1 MYRCVSI
8 GPMKDRKLLVP
19 VRCTTRKFYLHRP
32 PPGRNDWH
40 VRFTPP
46 TINGIRRVVFRS
58 TGTKEIAA
66 AKRIG
71 AKIIESFWIDSGR
84 GAEPLKLRNNNPTV
98 GELIKRYEQNAP
110 QRPSTIRSNVRSLR
124 MIVKTV
130 YRGDP
135 DQKSTVLLT
144 ANLIREF
151 EKRQIECAETR
162 ATATTRSKSIERV
175 RTSTASYVRQARSII
190 ALRKMK
196 FYEGMKLPDL
206 TGFRGESVETPRRSL
221 PRPLDMKALTQ
232 MNAAAP
238 ALAKSDPGTYV
249 AHLLFSRVGLRNIEI
264 VNARAHWISEG
275 SIGIVNRPE
284 EDFFPKG
291 CEGWVP
297 IASDVLQEVLRF
309 QPLCTDGYL
318 VPGANRTERHDAVY
332 RRHSKWVSQW
342 IKDRT
347 KTSYELRRYAG
358 SRLLDMGATIF
369 DVRDFLR
376 HRDVQTTQQWYAYR
390 LQNRQLRTIGMRD
403 LIPS

>member
-1 MYRCVSI
+1 V
-8 GPMKDRKLLVP
+8 
-19 VRCTTRKFYLHRP
+19 
-32 PPGRNDWH
+32 
-40 VRFTPP
+40 
-46 TINGIRRVVFRS
+46 RRVVFRS

-66 AKRIG
+66 AKRI
-71 AKIIESFWIDSGR
+71 AAQIIESFWTDSGR
-84 GAEPLKLRNNNPTV
+84 GAEPLKLRNDNAPI
-98 GELIKRYEQNAP
+98 GELIAKYQQNAG
-110 QRPSTIRSNVRSLR
+110 QRPSTLRSNVRSLR

-130 YRGDP
+130 HGGDP
-135 DQKSTVLLT
+135 DTKPTSLLT

-151 EKRQIECAETR
+151 EKRQLDRAQKR
-162 ATATTRSKSIERV
+162 ATAATRSKFIERV

-206 TGFRGESVETPRRSL
+206 TGFRGETVETPQRSL
-221 PRPLDMKALTQ
+221 PRPLDMKALTA

-238 ALAKSDPGTYV
+238 ALAENDPGAYV

-264 VNARAHWISEG
+264 VNARVHWISDG

-284 EDFFPKG
+284 EDFFSKG
-291 CEGWVP
+291 SEGWVP
-297 IASDVLQEVLRF
+297 IAPDVLKEILRF

-318 VPGANRTERHDAVY
+318 VAGANRTERHDAVY
-332 RRHSKWVSQW
+332 RRHSRWVSQW

-358 SRLLDMGATIF
+358 SRLLDMGATVF
-369 DVRDFLR
+369 EVRDFLR

>member
-1 MYRCVSI
+1 V
-8 GPMKDRKLLVP
+8 KERKLLIP
-19 VRCTTRKFYLHRP
+19 TRCTTRKFYLHRP

-46 TINGIRRVVFRS
+46 AIDGVRRVVFRS

-66 AKRIG
+66 AKRI
-71 AKIIESFWIDSGR
+71 AAQIIESFWTDSGR
-84 GAEPLKLRNNNPTV
+84 SAEPLKLRNDNATI
-98 GELIKRYEQNAP
+98 GELIAKYRENAR

-124 MIVKTV
+124 MIVKMV
-130 YRGDP
+130 HGGDP
-135 DQKSTVLLT
+135 DIKPTSLLG

-151 EKRQIECAETR
+151 EKRQLDRAQKR
-162 ATATTRSKSIERV
+162 ATAATRSTAIQRV
-175 RTSTASYVRQARSII
+175 RTTTASYVRQARSIV

-196 FYEGMKLPDL
+196 FYDGMKLPDL
-206 TGFRGESVETPRRSL
+206 DRFRGETVEAPKRSL
-221 PRPLDMKALTQ
+221 PRPLDMKALKA
-232 MNAAAP
+232 MEAAAP
-238 ALAKSDPGTYV
+238 TLAQKDPGAYV
-249 AHLLFSRVGLRNIEI
+249 AHLLFSRIGLRNIEI
-264 VNARAHWISEG
+264 VNARVHWINDG

-297 IASDVLQEVLRF
+297 IAPDVLKEILRF
-309 QPLCTDGYL
+309 QPLCVDGYL
-318 VPGANRTERHDAVY
+318 VPGTNRTERHDAVY
-332 RRHSKWVSQW
+332 RRHSKWVAQW

-376 HRDVQTTQQWYAYR
+376 HRDVQTTQMWYAYR

-403 LIPS
+403 LLPN

>member
-1 MYRCVSI
+1 
-8 GPMKDRKLLVP
+8 MKNRKLLVP
-19 VRCTTRKFYLHRP
+19 VRCTTRKFYLHGP

-46 TINGIRRVVFRS
+46 AINGIRRVVFRS

-71 AKIIESFWIDSGR
+71 AKIIESFWTDSGR
-84 GAEPLKLRNNNPTV
+84 GAEPLKLRNDNATI
-98 GELIKRYEQNAP
+98 GELIKRYEQNAA
-110 QRPSTIRSNVRSLR
+110 QRPSTIRSNARSLR

-130 YRGDP
+130 HGGDP
-135 DQKSTVLLT
+135 DQKSTALLT

-151 EKRQIECAETR
+151 EKRQIRRAEER
-162 ATATTRSKSIERV
+162 ATAATRSRFIERV

-206 TGFRGESVETPRRSL
+206 TGFRGETVETPHRSL
-221 PRPLDMKALTQ
+221 PRPLDMKALNA
-232 MNAAAP
+232 MNTATP
-238 ALAKSDPGTYV
+238 ALAESDPGAYV

-264 VNARAHWISEG
+264 VNARVHWISDG

-284 EDFFPKG
+284 EDFFSKG

-297 IASDVLQEVLRF
+297 LASDVLEEILRF
-309 QPLCTDGYL
+309 QPFCSDGYL
-318 VPGANRTERHDAVY
+318 VPGANQTERHDAVY
-332 RRHSKWVSQW
+332 RRHSKWVGQW
-342 IKDRT
+342 IKDRA

-369 DVRDFLR
+369 EVRDFLR

-390 LQNRQLRTIGMRD
+390 LQNRQLRTIGMAD
-403 LIPS
+403 LLPK

>member
-1 MYRCVSI
+1 M
-8 GPMKDRKLLVP
+8 
-19 VRCTTRKFYLHRP
+19 RKFYLHRP
-32 PPGRNDWH
+32 PPGRNDWY
-40 VRFTPP
+40 VRFAPP
-46 TINGIRRVVFRS
+46 ATNGVRRVIFRS

-66 AKRIG
+66 AKRI
-71 AKIIESFWIDSGR
+71 AAQIIESFWTDSGR
-84 GAEPLKLRNNNPTV
+84 GAEQLKLRNDHATI
-98 GELIKRYEQNAP
+98 GELIAQYAENAS
-110 QRPSTIRSNVRSLR
+110 QRPSTVRSNVRSLR

-130 YRGDP
+130 HGGDP
-135 DQKSTVLLT
+135 DIKPTSVLT

-151 EKRQIECAETR
+151 EKRQLDRAQKR
-162 ATATTRSKSIERV
+162 ATAATRSTAIQRV
-175 RTSTASYVRQARSII
+175 RTSTASYVRQARSIV

-196 FYEGMKLPDL
+196 FYDGTKLPDL
-206 TGFRGESVETPRRSL
+206 AAFRGEAVESPQRSL
-221 PRPLDMKALTQ
+221 PRPLDMKALQ
-232 MNAAAP
+232 AMEAAAST
-238 ALAKSDPGTYV
+238 LAENDPGAYV

-264 VNARAHWISEG
+264 VNARVHWISDG

-297 IASDVLQEVLRF
+297 IAPDVLKEALRF

-369 DVRDFLR
+369 EVRDFLR
-376 HRDVQTTQQWYAYR
+376 HRDVQTTQMWYAYR
-390 LQNRQLRTIGMRD
+390 LQNRQLRTIGMSD
-403 LIPS
+403 LSTLR

>member
-1 MYRCVSI
+1 
-8 GPMKDRKLLVP
+8 
-19 VRCTTRKFYLHRP
+19 
-32 PPGRNDWH
+32 
-40 VRFTPP
+40 VRFAPP
-46 TINGIRRVVFRS
+46 AVDGVRRVVFRS
-58 TGTKEIAA
+58 TGAKEIPA
-66 AKRIG
+66 AKRI
-71 AKIIESFWIDSGR
+71 AAQIIESFWTDAGR
-84 GAEPLKLRNNNPTV
+84 GAERLKLHNDHATV
-98 GELIKRYEQNAP
+98 GELIEQYEESAA
-110 QRPSTIRSNVRSLR
+110 QRPATIRSNVRSLR

-130 YRGDP
+130 HSGDP
-135 DQKSTVLLT
+135 DVKPTSILR

-151 EKRQIECAETR
+151 EQRQLERVEKRSTGMSR
-162 ATATTRSKSIERV
+162 LTAIQRV
-175 RTSTASYVRQARSII
+175 RTSTASYVRQARSIV

-206 TGFRGESVETPRRSL
+206 TGFRGETVETPHRSL
-221 PRPLDMKALTQ
+221 PRPLDMKALTA
-232 MNAAAP
+232 MNTAAP
-238 ALAKSDPGTYV
+238 ALAESDPGVYV

-264 VNARAHWISEG
+264 VNARVHWIIDG

-297 IASDVLQEVLRF
+297 IAPDVLAEILRF

-332 RRHSKWVSQW
+332 RRHSKWIVRW

-369 DVRDFLR
+369 EVRDFLR
-376 HRDVQTTQQWYAYR
+376 HRDVQTTQMWYAYR
-390 LQNRQLRTIGMRD
+390 LQNRQLRTIGMDD
-403 LIPS
+403 LLPTPSA